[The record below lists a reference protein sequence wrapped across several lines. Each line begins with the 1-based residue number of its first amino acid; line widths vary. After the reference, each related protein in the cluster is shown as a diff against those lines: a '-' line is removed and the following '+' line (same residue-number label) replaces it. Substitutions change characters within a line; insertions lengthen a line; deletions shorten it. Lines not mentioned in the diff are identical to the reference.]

1 MPCIS
6 SSHLAF
12 HLGEETSTVNVR
24 MSAFCCQR
32 RVLIRVLT
40 TGVHVFVLFLFE
52 LHHHIPASICDHLG
66 LALLIFTGYSKCH
79 LLILHPPT
87 SNFI

>member
-24 MSAFCCQR
+24 ISAFCCQR
-32 RVLIRVLT
+32 RALIRVLT
-40 TGVHVFVLFLFE
+40 SGVCVFVLFLFE
-52 LHHHIPASICDHLG
+52 LHHHFPASIYDHLG
-66 LALLIFTGYSKCH
+66 LAPLVFTGYSKCL
-79 LLILHPPT
+79 LLILHPSV